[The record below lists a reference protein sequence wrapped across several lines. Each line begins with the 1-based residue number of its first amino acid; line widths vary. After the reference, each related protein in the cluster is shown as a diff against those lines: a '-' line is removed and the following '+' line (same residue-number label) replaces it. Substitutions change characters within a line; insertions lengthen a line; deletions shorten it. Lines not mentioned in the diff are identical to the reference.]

1 MSFKDALRSKEFV
14 VTAELSLTSATTKES
29 LINDARSLCDSVDGF
44 ILTDNQYGQPHMAPS
59 YAAAIL
65 QEKGFPPILQISCRN
80 RNRIA
85 LMGEL
90 LGAKVT
96 GIDTVYLVDGAVLP
110 EGYAPRPVAVMDTDA
125 NELIGTA
132 KLMNEQEELIPGS
145 EILIGASATV
155 HDPSPEKN
163 PGKLLAKAD
172 AGAKLMITQ
181 ICMNNEVLRRY
192 MEFLV
197 NHKLLQRFSV
207 IVSVAIVTSPELAQ
221 WLKDNRLRTII
232 HDDLIERLAAADD
245 GEIAAV
251 EFTRDLVQD
260 IQTIPGVAGIN
271 FAAASELHLIPE
283 ILSSSGGPR

>member
-1 MSFKDALRSKEFV
+1 
-14 VTAELSLTSATTKES
+14 
-29 LINDARSLCDSVDGF
+29 
-44 ILTDNQYGQPHMAPS
+44 
-59 YAAAIL
+59 
-65 QEKGFPPILQISCRN
+65 
-80 RNRIA
+80 
-85 LMGEL
+85 MGEL
-90 LGAKVT
+90 LGAKAT
-96 GIDTVYLVDGAVLP
+96 GIDTVYLVNGAVLP
-110 EGYAPRPVAVMDTDA
+110 EGYSPRPVAVMDTQA
-125 NELIGTA
+125 NDLIETA
-132 KLMNEQEELIPGS
+132 QLMNEQEDLVPGS

-197 NHKLLQRFSV
+197 NRKLLQRFSV

-245 GEIAAV
+245 GETAAV
-251 EFTRDLVQD
+251 EFTRGLVQE

-271 FAAASELHLIPE
+271 FTAASELHLIPE
-283 ILSSSGGPR
+283 VLSGSGGPR

>member
-1 MSFKDALRSKEFV
+1 MSFREAFQSKDFV
-14 VTAELSLTSATTKES
+14 VTAELPLTTGTTKES
-29 LINDARSLCDSVDGF
+29 LINDARLLRDSVDGF

-59 YAAAIL
+59 YAAGIL
-65 QEKGFPPILQISCRN
+65 QEEGFATVLQISCRN

-90 LGAKVT
+90 LGAKAI
-96 GIDTVYLVDGAVLP
+96 GIDTVYLVNGAVLP

-125 NELIGTA
+125 NELIATA
-132 KLMNEQEELIPGS
+132 QLMNEQEEPVTGS

-207 IVSVAIVTSPELAQ
+207 IVSVAIVNSPELAQ

-232 HDDLIERLAAADD
+232 HDDLIERLAAASAFASSFPGFFSGD
-245 GEIAAV
+245 GSQ
-251 EFTRDLVQD
+251 RR
-260 IQTIPGVAGIN
+260 N
-271 FAAASELHLIPE
+271 S
-283 ILSSSGGPR
+283 

>member
-1 MSFKDALRSKEFV
+1 
-14 VTAELSLTSATTKES
+14 
-29 LINDARSLCDSVDGF
+29 
-44 ILTDNQYGQPHMAPS
+44 
-59 YAAAIL
+59 
-65 QEKGFPPILQISCRN
+65 
-80 RNRIA
+80 
-85 LMGEL
+85 
-90 LGAKVT
+90 
-96 GIDTVYLVDGAVLP
+96 
-110 EGYAPRPVAVMDTDA
+110 
-125 NELIGTA
+125 
-132 KLMNEQEELIPGS
+132 MNEQEEPVTGS

-207 IVSVAIVTSPELAQ
+207 IVSVAIVNSPELAQ

-245 GEIAAV
+245 GETAAV
-251 EFTRDLVQD
+251 EFTRGLVQE

-283 ILSSSGGPR
+283 ILSGSGGPR